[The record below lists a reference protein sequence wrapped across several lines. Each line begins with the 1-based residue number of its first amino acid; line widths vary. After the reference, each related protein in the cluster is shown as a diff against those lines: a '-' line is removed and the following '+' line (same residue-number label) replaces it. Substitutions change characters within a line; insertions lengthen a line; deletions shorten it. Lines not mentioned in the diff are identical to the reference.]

1 MPRSWAPSRA
11 AIPWMIAALAGLV
24 PPGSKA
30 ADPQPYDVVLTP
42 TGDAAVDTAIRDS
55 ATLISLRETAPV
67 GPFALAQRARDD
79 AARFQAAMQGLG
91 YYGAKVAVTIDGL
104 PIADSSLASRLDAAP
119 AGTPVPV
126 VVTVERGPMFKL
138 GQVAIQGALPP
149 EVTASVTLKPGG
161 NAVAADILT
170 AQQALVMA
178 LRDAG
183 YPLAKV
189 TLPPATLHPDA
200 ERLDVVFVADTGP
213 QAKLGKIT
221 VTGLGATNESF
232 VRQRLL
238 IHPGQT
244 FNPLAIDAARQD
256 LLSLGVFSMVR
267 MQPAEALDADG
278 TLPMQIDV
286 TERPLHAV
294 DLGASYSTDLGIS
307 LNAGWRHRNLFG
319 NAEQLSLNA
328 AFRFGG
334 SAAVDPSYDVG
345 ARFTKPDFLARD
357 QSLEV
362 SLSAVKQNLKAYDQ
376 TAVIERVTI
385 NRRLTP
391 FWTVGLG
398 VLGEQER
405 ITQEGVTDTYN
416 LLGLPVTAKYDS
428 TNSPFDPTKGIR
440 ATFSVMPMQSLGT
453 NAGTFM
459 IAQAAASTYFDVLGD
474 GRSVLAL
481 RGLVGQASGVGVFGL
496 PPDQR
501 FYAGGSGTVRGF
513 RFQSVG
519 PRFPSG
525 NPTGGNAV
533 AAGSVEVRQRIYGD
547 FGIVGFVDA
556 GQVSNDGLPFS
567 GGWQI
572 GAGIGGRYYTP
583 IGPIRL
589 DVAIPLNKRPGD
601 DSVAVYIGIGQAF

>member
-11 AIPWMIAALAGLV
+11 AIPWIIVALAGLV

-55 ATLISLRETAPV
+55 ATLISLRENAPV

-79 AARFQAAMQGLG
+79 AARFQAALQGLG
-91 YYGAKVAVTIDGL
+91 YYGARIAVTIDGL
-104 PIADSSLASRLDAAP
+104 PATDSGLVSRLDAAP

-126 VVTVERGPMFKL
+126 VVTVEPGPMFKL
-138 GQVAIQGALPP
+138 GQVAIQGEVPP
-149 EVTASVTLKPGG
+149 AVTAALALRPGA
-161 NAVAADILT
+161 NAVAADILI
-170 AQQALVMA
+170 AQQALTAA

-183 YPLAKV
+183 YPLARV

-200 ERLDVVFVADTGP
+200 NRLDVVFVAEAGP

-221 VTGLGATNESF
+221 VTGLAATNESF
-232 VRQRLL
+232 VRERLL
-238 IHPGQT
+238 IHSGQP
-244 FNPLAIDAARQD
+244 FNPPAIDAARQD
-256 LLSLGVFSMVR
+256 LLSLGVFSVVR
-267 MQPAEALDADG
+267 MLPAEAIDPDG
-278 TLPMQIDV
+278 TLPLRVDIA
-286 TERPLHAV
+286 ERPLHAV

-307 LNAGWRHRNLFG
+307 LNAAWRHRNLFG
-319 NAEQLSLNA
+319 NAEQLNLSA

-345 ARFTKPDFLARD
+345 ARFTKPDFMARD

-362 SLSAVKQNLKAYDQ
+362 GLSAVKQNLKAYDQ
-376 TAVIERVTI
+376 TAVIERVTLS
-385 NRRLTP
+385 RRLTP
-391 FWTVGLG
+391 HWTVSLG

-416 LLGLPVTAKYDS
+416 LLGLPLTAKYDS

-440 ATFSVMPMQSLGT
+440 ATFSVMPMHSLSG
-453 NAGTFM
+453 NSGTFL
-459 IAQAAASTYFDVLGD
+459 ISQAAASTYFDVLGD

-481 RGLVGQASGVGVFGL
+481 RGLVGQAAGVGVFGL

-556 GQVSNDGLPFS
+556 GQVSSDGLPFS